1 MKKSTLLLFALVTVF
16 MFSGCEI
23 YSIVKDIT
31 DKEEGRITT
40 TDGKVLTGRVEM
52 PNANTKK
59 LTIVTADKQ
68 KTVLNCENIKELVV
82 WKKTHTDIKHVLQY
96 LPSHKLTNPKKVR
109 KPLWMTLLTS
119 GPHLKIYACSFN
131 YSIPS
136 NGVLKISSVKG
147 GDILYYALKEGET
160 VPYGI
165 YMTSN
170 SKRAARERFQEYL
183 SDDPVLCKKLQ
194 DAEINPLEYETIAQE
209 YNPNR

>member
-1 MKKSTLLLFALVTVF
+1 MKKSTLLLFALITVF
-16 MFSGCEI
+16 MLSGCEI
-23 YSIVKDIT
+23 YSLVKDLT

-59 LTIVTADKQ
+59 LTIVTVDSQ
-68 KTVLNCENIKELVV
+68 KMVLNCEDIKELVV
-82 WKKTHTDIKHVLQY
+82 WKKTHTDTKHVLQY
-96 LPSHKLTNPKKVR
+96 LSSHKMTNPKKVR
-109 KPLWMTLLTS
+109 GPLWMALLTS
-119 GPHLKIYACSFN
+119 GPHLKIYACGFN

-136 NGVLKISSVKG
+136 NGELKITSVKG